1 MSHTNKMDK
10 GIMDA
15 LKNGYILM
23 SEINLEEANL
33 SKKSDNDAFRICE
46 EELAECECKSD
57 SKKRRNLLC
66 RP

>member
-1 MSHTNKMDK
+1 MSHTGKNSEDVRKSLIDGYKM
-10 GIMDA
+10 
-15 LKNGYILM
+15 M

-33 SKKSDNDAFRICE
+33 SVKSDNDAFRICE
-46 EELAECECKSD
+46 EELTECECKSD

>member
-15 LKNGYILM
+15 LRNGYILM

-33 SKKSDNDAFRICE
+33 CVKSDNEAYRVYE
-46 EELAECECKSD
+46 EKLTECE
-57 SKKRRNLLC
+57 
-66 RP
+66 

>member
-1 MSHTNKMDK
+1 
-10 GIMDA
+10 MDA
-15 LKNGYILM
+15 LRNGYILM

-33 SKKSDNDAFRICE
+33 SVKSDNDAFRICE
-46 EELAECECKSD
+46 EELTECECKSD